1 VTEPPH
7 AGPPSPARPAV
18 HPEERDLIYDWNVG
32 DDPPRRPPRR
42 VQVVDET
49 LRDGLQSPSVAD
61 PPIEDKL
68 RALHYQA
75 AMGVHG
81 NDIGLPG
88 AGPRAH
94 EAALALAREIVS
106 ARLDIEPYC
115 AARTHKNDID
125 PIIDITQKTGLRIEA
140 ATFIGSSP
148 IRQYAEDWDLDRLLR
163 TTEEA
168 VTYSVQNGVPVMY
181 VTEDT
186 TRARP
191 EILRRLYTTAV
202 ACGARRVCVSD
213 TVGHAT
219 PEGAARV
226 IHFIREVVDA
236 TGETVGVDW
245 HGHRDRDLGVANAL
259 AALLAGA
266 DRVHGTILGVG
277 ERVGN
282 APLDLILV
290 NLKLLGWLECDL
302 TVLPE
307 YAALIARSCRVP
319 IPYNY
324 PALGRDAFRTGTGV
338 HAAAVIKAQ
347 KKGDAWLADRV
358 YSSVPA
364 GMLGLKQEINVGPMC
379 GESNV
384 VYWLTEHGHEPER
397 PLVEH
402 IFRLAKQRDA
412 VFEDAELERV
422 VVAFRKSDRGT
433 GAPTHG

>member
-1 VTEPPH
+1 VTDRPH
-7 AGPPSPARPAV
+7 PDEA
-18 HPEERDLIYDWNVG
+18 DLIYDWNSG
-32 DDPPRRPPRR
+32 DEPPSKPPRR

-68 RALHYQA
+68 KALHLQA
-75 AMGVHG
+75 RMGVHG

-94 EAALALAREIVS
+94 EAALALAREMVRAKLS
-106 ARLDIEPYC
+106 IEPYC

-148 IRQYAEDWDLDRLLR
+148 IRQYAEDWDLERLLR

-168 VTYSVQNGVPVMY
+168 VTYSVKNGVPVMY

-191 EILRRLYTTAV
+191 EILERLYTTAIE
-202 ACGARRVCVSD
+202 CGARRVCVSD

-219 PEGAARV
+219 PEGAAR
-226 IHFIREVVDA
+226 IIRFIRGVVDK

-282 APLDLILV
+282 APLDLILI
-290 NLKLLGWLECDL
+290 NLKLLGWLDCDL
-302 TVLPE
+302 TALPE
-307 YAALIARSCRVP
+307 YAELISRSCKVP
-319 IPYNY
+319 LPYNY

-347 KKGDAWLADRV
+347 RKGDAWLADRV

-364 GMLGLKQEINVGPMC
+364 GMLGLRQEINVGPMC

-384 VYWLTEHGHEPER
+384 IYWLLEHGYEPER

-402 IFRLAKQRDA
+402 VFKLAKQRDS
-412 VFEDAELERV
+412 VFEDAELTEI
-422 VVAFRKSDRGT
+422 VVAFRKANQPSAGSGTKAATRG
-433 GAPTHG
+433 

>member
-1 VTEPPH
+1 MTQPTE
-7 AGPPSPARPAV
+7 R
-18 HPEERDLIYDWNVG
+18 ELIYDWNVEEG
-32 DDPPRRPPRR
+32 KPERPPRP

-49 LRDGLQSPSVAD
+49 LRDGLQSPSVTD
-61 PPIEDKL
+61 PPIEDKI
-68 RALHYQA
+68 RALHLQA
-75 AMGVHG
+75 KLGIHG

-88 AGPRAH
+88 AGPRAK
-94 EAALALAREIVS
+94 EAALALATEIVR
-106 ARLDIEPYC
+106 AKIPIEPYC
-115 AARTHKNDID
+115 AARTHKADID

-148 IRQYAEDWDLDRLLR
+148 IRQYAEDWDLDRLVR
-163 TTEEA
+163 HTEEA
-168 VTYSVQNGVPVMY
+168 VTYATQNGVPVMY

-226 IHFIREVVDA
+226 IRFIRSVVDA

-266 DRVHGTILGVG
+266 DRVHGTILGIG

-282 APLDLILV
+282 APLDLILI
-290 NLKLLGWLECDL
+290 NLKLLGWLDPDL
-302 TVLPE
+302 TALPE
-307 YAALIARSCRVP
+307 YCRLVSRACRVE

-324 PALGRDAFRTGTGV
+324 PAMGRDAFRTGTGV
-338 HAAAVIKAQ
+338 HAAAVIKAK
-347 KKGDAWLADRV
+347 KKGDDWLADRV

-364 GMLGLKQEINVGPMC
+364 GLLGLSQEIEVGPMC

-384 VYWLTEHGHEPER
+384 IYWLTEHGYEPER

-402 IFRLAKQRDA
+402 VFGLAKKREA
-412 VFEDAELERV
+412 VFEEEELHRLVREWTKTGKG
-422 VVAFRKSDRGT
+422 AAARG
-433 GAPTHG
+433 

>member
-1 VTEPPH
+1 MSQ
-7 AGPPSPARPAV
+7 PS
-18 HPEERDLIYDWNVG
+18 ERDLIYDWNVG
-32 DDPPRRPPRR
+32 EAKPSRPPRR

-49 LRDGLQSPSVAD
+49 LRDGLQSPSVTD
-61 PPIEDKL
+61 PSIEEKI
-68 RALHYQA
+68 RALHFQA
-75 AMGVHG
+75 KLGVHG

-88 AGPRAH
+88 AGPRAK
-94 EAALALAREIVS
+94 ESTLALAQEI
-106 ARLDIEPYC
+106 ARAKLPIEPYC

-125 PIIDITQKTGLRIEA
+125 PIIEITQKTGLRIEA

-163 TTEEA
+163 HTEEA
-168 VTYSVQNGVPVMY
+168 VAYSTRNGVPVMY

-202 ACGARRVCVSD
+202 ECGARRVCVSD

-219 PEGAARV
+219 PEGASRV
-226 IHFIREVVDA
+226 IRFIRDTVDA
-236 TGETVGVDW
+236 TGEVVGVDW

-259 AALLAGA
+259 AALMAGA

-282 APLDLILV
+282 APLDLILI
-290 NLKLLGWLECDL
+290 NLKLLDWLECDL
-302 TVLPE
+302 ATLPD
-307 YAALIARSCRVP
+307 YCALVSRACRVP

-338 HAAAVIKAQ
+338 HAAAVIKAK
-347 KKGDAWLADRV
+347 KKGDDWLADRV
-358 YSSVPA
+358 YSSIPA
-364 GMLGLKQEINVGPMC
+364 GMLGLKQEIDVGPMS

-384 VYWLTEHGHEPER
+384 CYWLEENGYEPDR

-402 IFRLAKQRDA
+402 IFSLAKLREA
-412 VFEDAELERV
+412 VFNDAELHAAVRE
-422 VVAFRKSDRGT
+422 FKGSHRGAAAR
-433 GAPTHG
+433 G

>member
-1 VTEPPH
+1 MKN
-7 AGPPSPARPAV
+7 PS
-18 HPEERDLIYDWNVG
+18 ERDLIYDWNVG
-32 DDPPRRPPRR
+32 DAPAARPPRR

-61 PPIEDKL
+61 PPTAEKI

-75 AMGVHG
+75 RLGIHG

-88 AGPRAH
+88 AGPRAK
-94 EAALALAREIVS
+94 EATLALAQEIVR
-106 ARLDIEPYC
+106 AKIAIEPYC
-115 AARTHKNDID
+115 AARTLKADID
-125 PIIDITQKTGLRIEA
+125 PIIDISQKAGLRIEA

-148 IRQYAEDWDLDRLLR
+148 IRQYAEDWDLDRMLR
-163 TTEEA
+163 HTEEA
-168 VTYSVQNGVPVMY
+168 VTYSVQHGVPVMY

-191 EILRRLYTTAV
+191 EILKKLYTTAIQ
-202 ACGARRVCVSD
+202 CGARRVCVSD

-226 IHFIREVVDA
+226 VRFMREVVDG
-236 TGETVGVDW
+236 TGEKVGVDW

-266 DRVHGTILGVG
+266 DRVHGTILGIG

-290 NLKLLGWLECDL
+290 NLKLLGWLDSDL
-302 TVLPE
+302 SALPE
-307 YAALIARSCRVP
+307 YCELVSRSCRVP

-324 PALGRDAFRTGTGV
+324 PALGKDAFRTATGV
-338 HAAAVIKAQ
+338 HAAAVIKAR
-347 KKGDAWLADRV
+347 KKGDDWLADRV

-364 GMLGLKQEINVGPMC
+364 DWLGLKQRIDVGPMC

-384 VYWLTEHGHEPER
+384 VYWLVEHGEEPE
-397 PLVEH
+397 PKLVQH
-402 IFRLAKQRDA
+402 LFQLAKQAEA
-412 VFEDAELERV
+412 VFEDAELSRLVEEFKKTQSKAARV
-422 VVAFRKSDRGT
+422 G
-433 GAPTHG
+433 

>member
-1 VTEPPH
+1 MTN
-7 AGPPSPARPAV
+7 
-18 HPEERDLIYDWNVG
+18 PEERELIYDWNAG
-32 DDPPRRPPRR
+32 DGPAPKPPRR

-61 PPIEDKL
+61 PSIEDKIK
-68 RALHYQA
+68 ALHFQA
-75 AMGVHG
+75 KIGVHG

-88 AGPRAH
+88 AGPRAK
-94 EAALALAREIVS
+94 EATLALAREM
-106 ARLDIEPYC
+106 ARAKLSIEPYC

-148 IRQYAEDWDLDRLLR
+148 IRQYAEDWDLEKLLGH
-163 TTEEA
+163 TEEA
-168 VTYSVQNGVPVMY
+168 VTYSVKNGVPVMY

-191 EILRRLYTTAV
+191 EILRQLYTTAIE
-202 ACGARRVCVSD
+202 CGARRVCISD

-219 PEGAARV
+219 PEGTARLV
-226 IHFIREVVDA
+226 RFLREVVDA
-236 TGETVGVDW
+236 TGEPVGVDW

-282 APLDLILV
+282 APLDLILI
-290 NLKLLGWLECDL
+290 NLNLLGWLTSDL
-302 TVLPE
+302 TALPA
-307 YAALIARSCRVP
+307 YAALVSRACRVP

-338 HAAAVIKAQ
+338 HAAAVIKAE

-384 VYWLTEHGHEPER
+384 VYWLEAHGHSAER

-402 IFRLAKQRDA
+402 IFRLAKQRET
-412 VFEDAELERV
+412 VFEDVELEAIVREFIGKPG
-422 VVAFRKSDRGT
+422 AAARG
-433 GAPTHG
+433 

>member
-1 VTEPPH
+1 MTN
-7 AGPPSPARPAV
+7 
-18 HPEERDLIYDWNVG
+18 PEERELIYDWNVG
-32 DDPPRRPPRR
+32 DGPAPKPPRR

-61 PPIEDKL
+61 PSIEDKIK
-68 RALHYQA
+68 ALHFQA
-75 AMGVHG
+75 KIGVHG

-88 AGPRAH
+88 AGPRAK
-94 EAALALAREIVS
+94 EATLALAREM
-106 ARLDIEPYC
+106 ARAKLPIEPYC

-148 IRQYAEDWDLDRLLR
+148 IRQYAEDWDLDKLLEH
-163 TTEEA
+163 TEEA
-168 VTYSVQNGVPVMY
+168 VTYSVKNGVPVMY

-191 EILRRLYTTAV
+191 EILRRLYTA
-202 ACGARRVCVSD
+202 AIECGARRVCISD

-219 PEGAARV
+219 PEGTARLV
-226 IHFIREVVDA
+226 RFLREVVDA
-236 TGETVGVDW
+236 TGEPVGVDW

-282 APLDLILV
+282 APLDLILI
-290 NLKLLGWLECDL
+290 NLNLLGWLPTDL
-302 TVLPE
+302 TALPA
-307 YAALIARSCRVP
+307 YAALVSRACRVP

-338 HAAAVIKAQ
+338 HAAAVIKAE

-384 VYWLTEHGHEPER
+384 IYWLQAHGHSAER

-402 IFRLAKQRDA
+402 IFRLAKQRET
-412 VFEDAELERV
+412 VFEDGELEV
-422 VVAFRKSDRGT
+422 VVREFIGKPGAAARG
-433 GAPTHG
+433 

>member
-1 VTEPPH
+1 VSEPTE
-7 AGPPSPARPAV
+7 R
-18 HPEERDLIYDWNVG
+18 ELIYDWNVG
-32 DDPPRRPPRR
+32 DSPATRPPRR

-49 LRDGLQSPSVAD
+49 LRDGLQSPSVTD
-61 PPIEDKL
+61 PSIEDKI
-68 RALHYQA
+68 RALHFQA
-75 AMGVHG
+75 RLGVHG

-88 AGPRAH
+88 AGPRAK
-94 EAALALAREIVS
+94 EATLALAMEM
-106 ARLDIEPYC
+106 ARAKIPIEPYC

-148 IRQYAEDWDLDRLLR
+148 IRQYAEDWDLDRLLKH
-163 TTEEA
+163 TEEA
-168 VTYSVQNGVPVMY
+168 VTYCTRNGVPVMY

-186 TRARP
+186 TRAKP
-191 EILRRLYTTAV
+191 EILRRLYTKAV
-202 ACGARRVCVSD
+202 ECGARRVCVSD

-226 IHFIREVVDA
+226 IRFIREVVDA

-282 APLDLILV
+282 APLDLILI
-290 NLKLLGWLECDL
+290 NLKLLGWLDCDL
-302 TVLPE
+302 TALPE
-307 YAALIARSCRVP
+307 YATLVSEACRVP

-338 HAAAVIKAQ
+338 HAAAVIKAK
-347 KKGDAWLADRV
+347 KKGDDWLADRV

-364 GMLGLKQEINVGPMC
+364 GMLGLKQEIDVGPMC

-384 VYWLTEHGHEPER
+384 VYWLTEHGYEPER
-397 PLVEH
+397 ALVEH
-402 IFRLAKQRDA
+402 VFQLAKQRES
-412 VFEDAELERV
+412 VFEESELHRV
-422 VVAFRKSDRGT
+422 VRQFQETRKVGTSRG
-433 GAPTHG
+433 

>member
-1 VTEPPH
+1 VIDPT
-7 AGPPSPARPAV
+7 
-18 HPEERDLIYDWNVG
+18 ERDLIYDWNVG
-32 DDPPRRPPRR
+32 DDPPVMPPRR

-49 LRDGLQSPSVAD
+49 LRDGLQSPTVTD
-61 PPIEDKL
+61 PSTEDKL
-68 RALHYQA
+68 RALHLQA
-75 AMGVHG
+75 KIGVHG

-88 AGPRAH
+88 AGPRAK
-94 EAALALAREIVS
+94 EAALALAREIVAAKLS
-106 ARLDIEPYC
+106 IEPYC

-168 VTYSVQNGVPVMY
+168 VTYAEKNGVPVMY

-191 EILRRLYTTAV
+191 EILRQLYTTAV
-202 ACGARRVCVSD
+202 RCGARRVCVSD

-226 IHFIREVVDA
+226 IRFIREVVDA
-236 TGETVGVDW
+236 TGEKVGVDW
-245 HGHRDRDLGVANAL
+245 HGHRDRDLAVANAL
-259 AALLAGA
+259 AAILAGA
-266 DRVHGTILGVG
+266 DRVHGTILGIG

-290 NLKLLGWLECDL
+290 NLKLLGWLDVDL
-302 TVLPE
+302 TPLPE
-307 YAALIARSCRVP
+307 YAELVSRACKVP
-319 IPYNY
+319 LPYNY
-324 PALGRDAFRTGTGV
+324 PALGIDAFRTTTGV
-338 HAAAVIKAQ
+338 HAAAVIKAE
-347 KKGDAWLADRV
+347 KKGHAWLADRI

-364 GMLGLKQEINVGPMC
+364 GFLGLKQIIDVGPMS

-384 VYWLTEHGHEPER
+384 IYWLTTHGHEPER

-402 IFRLAKQRDA
+402 IFRIAKSRETTMTDDELTAA
-412 VFEDAELERV
+412 VR
-422 VVAFRKSDRGT
+422 AFRAQRGASV
-433 GAPTHG
+433 G

>member
-1 VTEPPH
+1 VT
-7 AGPPSPARPAV
+7 

-32 DDPPRRPPRR
+32 DEPPPRPPRR

-49 LRDGLQSPSVAD
+49 LRDGLQSPTVTD
-61 PPIEDKL
+61 PPIEDKI
-68 RALHYQA
+68 RALHLQGRL
-75 AMGVHG
+75 GVHG

-88 AGPRAH
+88 AGPRAK
-94 EAALALAREIVS
+94 EAALALAREIV
-106 ARLDIEPYC
+106 AAKLPIEPYC
-115 AARTHKNDID
+115 AARTHKADID
-125 PIIDITQKTGLRIEA
+125 PIIEITQATGLRIEA

-148 IRQYAEDWDLDRLLR
+148 IRQYAEDWDLGRLLR
-163 TTEEA
+163 HTEEA
-168 VTYSVQNGVPVMY
+168 VTYSVRNGVPVMY

-186 TRARP
+186 TRAKP
-191 EILRRLYTTAV
+191 EILRRLYTEAV

-226 IHFIREVVDA
+226 IRFIRGVVDA
-236 TGETVGVDW
+236 TGEKVGVDW

-259 AALLAGA
+259 AALMAGA

-290 NLKLLGWLECDL
+290 NLKLLGWLDGDL
-302 TVLPE
+302 TALPE
-307 YAALIARSCRVP
+307 YCALVSRACRVP

-324 PALGRDAFRTGTGV
+324 PALGRDAFRTATGV

-384 VYWLTEHGHEPER
+384 IYWLAAHGYEPER
-397 PLVEH
+397 SLVEH
-402 IFRLAKQRDA
+402 VFRLAKQREA
-412 VFEDAELERV
+412 VLEDDELHAV
-422 VVAFRKSDRGT
+422 VREFKRAQSEAGARG
-433 GAPTHG
+433 

>member
-1 VTEPPH
+1 MSQ
-7 AGPPSPARPAV
+7 PS
-18 HPEERDLIYDWNVG
+18 EKDLIYDWNVG
-32 DDPPRRPPRR
+32 DEPPPRPPRR

-49 LRDGLQSPSVAD
+49 LRDGLQSPSVTD
-61 PPIEDKL
+61 PPIQDKIS
-68 RALHYQA
+68 ALHLQA
-75 AMGVHG
+75 RLGVHG

-88 AGPRAH
+88 AGPRAK
-94 EAALALAREIVS
+94 ESTLALAQEI
-106 ARLDIEPYC
+106 ARAKLAIEPYC

-125 PIIDITQKTGLRIEA
+125 PIIEISQKTGLRIEA

-163 TTEEA
+163 HTEEA
-168 VTYSVQNGVPVMY
+168 VEYSTRNGVPVMY

-202 ACGARRVCVSD
+202 EYGARRVCVSD

-226 IHFIREVVDA
+226 IRFIRATVDA
-236 TGETVGVDW
+236 TGEKVGVDW

-259 AALLAGA
+259 AALMAGA

-282 APLDLILV
+282 APLDLILI
-290 NLKLLGWLECDL
+290 NLKLLEWLDCDL
-302 TVLPE
+302 TALPE
-307 YAALIARSCRVP
+307 YCALVSQSCRVP

-324 PALGRDAFRTGTGV
+324 PALGRDAFRTATGV
-338 HAAAVIKAQ
+338 HAAAVIKAK

-384 VYWLTEHGHEPER
+384 VYWLAEHGHDAGR

-402 IFRLAKQRDA
+402 VFRLAKQRET
-412 VFEDAELERV
+412 VFEDAELEAV
-422 VVAFRKSDRGT
+422 VLEFKQAAGKAGARG
-433 GAPTHG
+433 

>member
-1 VTEPPH
+1 MTQ
-7 AGPPSPARPAV
+7 PS
-18 HPEERDLIYDWNVG
+18 ERDLIYDWNVG
-32 DDPPRRPPRR
+32 EAGPLRPPRP

-49 LRDGLQSPSVAD
+49 LRDGLQSPSVTD
-61 PPIEDKL
+61 PPIEEKI
-68 RALHYQA
+68 RALHFQA
-75 AMGVHG
+75 RLGIHG

-88 AGPRAH
+88 AGPRAK
-94 EAALALAREIVS
+94 EAALALANEI
-106 ARLDIEPYC
+106 ARAKLPIEPYC
-115 AARTHKNDID
+115 AARTHRDDID
-125 PIIDITQKTGLRIEA
+125 PIIDISQKSGLEIEA

-148 IRQYAEDWDLDRLLR
+148 IRQYAEGWDLDRLLKH
-163 TTEEA
+163 TEEA
-168 VTYSVQNGVPVMY
+168 VIYSTRNGVPVMY

-191 EILRRLYTTAV
+191 EILRRLYTKAV
-202 ACGARRVCVSD
+202 ECGARRVCVSD

-219 PEGAARV
+219 PEGAARL
-226 IHFIREVVDA
+226 IAFIRGVVDA
-236 TGETVGVDW
+236 TGEKVGVDW

-282 APLDLILV
+282 APLDLILI
-290 NLKLLGWLECDL
+290 NLKLLGWLDPDL
-302 TVLPE
+302 TALPE
-307 YAALIARSCRVP
+307 YCALVSRSCRVP
-319 IPYNY
+319 IPHNY

-338 HAAAVIKAQ
+338 HAAAVIKAK
-347 KKGDAWLADRV
+347 KKGDSWLADRV

-384 VYWLTEHGHEPER
+384 IYWLTEHGHEPDR

-402 IFRLAKQRDA
+402 VFRLAKQREA
-412 VFEDAELERV
+412 VFEDAELELV
-422 VVAFRKSDRGT
+422 VLEFKRTRSGAAARG
-433 GAPTHG
+433 

>member
-1 VTEPPH
+1 MTQ
-7 AGPPSPARPAV
+7 PS
-18 HPEERDLIYDWNVG
+18 EKDLIYDWNVG
-32 DDPPRRPPRR
+32 DDPPPRPPRP

-49 LRDGLQSPSVAD
+49 LRDGLQSPSVTD
-61 PPIEDKL
+61 PPIEDKI
-68 RALHYQA
+68 RALHLQA
-75 AMGVHG
+75 RLGVHG

-88 AGPRAH
+88 AGPRAK
-94 EAALALAREIVS
+94 ESTLALATEI
-106 ARLDIEPYC
+106 ARAKLAIEPYC

-125 PIIDITQKTGLRIEA
+125 PIIEISQKTGLRIEA

-163 TTEEA
+163 HTEEA
-168 VTYSVQNGVPVMY
+168 VRYSTENGVPVMY

-191 EILRRLYTTAV
+191 EILRRLYTTAIE
-202 ACGARRVCVSD
+202 CGARRVCVSD

-226 IHFIREVVDA
+226 IRFIRHTVDA
-236 TGETVGVDW
+236 TGEKVGVDW

-259 AALLAGA
+259 AALMAGA

-282 APLDLILV
+282 APLDLILI
-290 NLKLLGWLECDL
+290 NLKLLEWLDCDL
-302 TVLPE
+302 TALPE
-307 YAALIARSCRVP
+307 YCALISESCRVP

-324 PALGRDAFRTGTGV
+324 PALGRDAFRTATGV
-338 HAAAVIKAQ
+338 HAAAVIKAK

-358 YSSVPA
+358 YSSIPA

-384 VYWLTEHGHEPER
+384 VYWLAEHGHDAAR
-397 PLVEH
+397 PLIEH
-402 IFRLAKQRDA
+402 IFRLAKQRET
-412 VFEDAELERV
+412 VFEEAELEAV
-422 VVAFRKSDRGT
+422 VREFKRAASGAGARG
-433 GAPTHG
+433 

>member
-1 VTEPPH
+1 
-7 AGPPSPARPAV
+7 
-18 HPEERDLIYDWNVG
+18 LIFDWNVG
-32 DDPPRRPPRR
+32 EGEPVRPRRP

-49 LRDGLQSPSVAD
+49 LRDGLQSPSVTD
-61 PPIEDKL
+61 PPIEEKI
-68 RALHYQA
+68 RALHFQA
-75 AMGVHG
+75 RLGVHG

-88 AGPRAH
+88 AGPRAK
-94 EAALALAREIVS
+94 ESALALAQEI
-106 ARLDIEPYC
+106 ARAKLPIEPYC
-115 AARTHKNDID
+115 AARTHKDDID
-125 PIIDITQKTGLRIEA
+125 PIIEISQKSGLRIEA

-163 TTEEA
+163 HTEEA
-168 VTYSVQNGVPVMY
+168 VTYSTRNGVPVMY

-202 ACGARRVCVSD
+202 ECGARRVCVSD

-219 PEGAARV
+219 PEGAGRLIA
-226 IHFIREVVDA
+226 FIRGVVDG
-236 TGETVGVDW
+236 TGEKVGVDW

-282 APLDLILV
+282 APLDLILI
-290 NLKLLGWLECDL
+290 NLQLLGWLKLDL
-302 TVLPE
+302 TALPE
-307 YAALIARSCRVP
+307 YCALVSKACRVP

-338 HAAAVIKAQ
+338 HAAAVIKAK

-364 GMLGLKQEINVGPMC
+364 GMLGLKQEINVGPMS

-384 VYWLTEHGHEPER
+384 IYWLSEHGHEPDR

-402 IFRLAKQRDA
+402 IFRLAKQREA
-412 VFEDAELERV
+412 VFEDAELETV
-422 VVAFRKSDRGT
+422 VSEFKRTRSGAAARG
-433 GAPTHG
+433 

>member
-1 VTEPPH
+1 VKQ
-7 AGPPSPARPAV
+7 PS
-18 HPEERDLIYDWNVG
+18 ERDLIYDWNTG
-32 DDPPRRPPRR
+32 EDAPPRPPRR

-49 LRDGLQSPSVAD
+49 LRDGLQSPSVTD
-61 PPIEDKL
+61 PPIEKKIE
-68 RALHYQA
+68 ALHFQA
-75 AMGVHG
+75 RLGVHG

-88 AGPRAH
+88 AGPRAK
-94 EAALALAREIVS
+94 ESTLALAAEIVR
-106 ARLDIEPYC
+106 AKIQIEPYC

-125 PIIDITQKTGLRIEA
+125 PIIDITQRTGLRIEA

-148 IRQYAEDWDLDRLLR
+148 IRQYAEDWDLDRLLHH
-163 TTEEA
+163 TEEA
-168 VTYSVQNGVPVMY
+168 VTYCTRNSVPVMY

-191 EILRRLYTTAV
+191 EILRQLYTKAV
-202 ACGARRVCVSD
+202 ECGARRVCVSD

-226 IHFIREVVDA
+226 IRFIREVVDA

-259 AALLAGA
+259 AALMAGA

-282 APLDLILV
+282 APLDLILI
-290 NLKLLGWLECDL
+290 NLKLLGWLDSDL
-302 TVLPE
+302 SCLPE
-307 YAALIARSCRVP
+307 YAALVSESCRVP

-338 HAAAVIKAQ
+338 HAAAVIKAR
-347 KKGDAWLADRV
+347 KKGDDWLADRV

-364 GMLGLKQEINVGPMC
+364 GMLGLRQAIDVGPMC

-384 VYWLTEHGHEPER
+384 IHWLTEHGHEPDR
-397 PLVEH
+397 ALVTH
-402 IFRLAKQRDA
+402 LFGLAKGREA
-412 VFEDAELERV
+412 VFSDQELEEAVR
-422 VVAFRKSDRGT
+422 AFREPSSRAGARG
-433 GAPTHG
+433 

>member
-1 VTEPPH
+1 MTN
-7 AGPPSPARPAV
+7 PS
-18 HPEERDLIYDWNVG
+18 ERELIYDWNTG
-32 DDPPRRPPRR
+32 DGPPAKPPRR

-61 PPIEDKL
+61 PPIEDKI
-68 RALHYQA
+68 RALHFQA
-75 AMGVHG
+75 KLGVHG

-88 AGPRAH
+88 AGPRAK
-94 EAALALAREIVS
+94 EATLALAREM
-106 ARLDIEPYC
+106 ARAKLPIEPYC

-125 PIIDITQKTGLRIEA
+125 PIIDITQQTGLRIEA

-148 IRQYAEDWDLDRLLR
+148 IRQYAEDWDLEKLLQH
-163 TTEEA
+163 TEEA
-168 VTYSVQNGVPVMY
+168 VTYSVKNGVPVMY

-191 EILRRLYTTAV
+191 DILRRLYTA
-202 ACGARRVCVSD
+202 AIECGARRICISD

-219 PEGAARV
+219 PDGAARLV
-226 IHFIREVVDA
+226 GFLREVVDA

-282 APLDLILV
+282 APLDMILI
-290 NLKLLGWLECDL
+290 NLNLLGWLECDL
-302 TVLPE
+302 TTLPD
-307 YAALIARSCRVP
+307 YAALVSRACRVP

-338 HAAAVIKAQ
+338 HAAAVIKAE

-384 VYWLTEHGHEPER
+384 IYWLTSRGHAAER

-402 IFRLAKQRDA
+402 IFRLAKQRET
-412 VFEDAELERV
+412 VFEDNELEGLVREFNERRPG
-422 VVAFRKSDRGT
+422 AAARG
-433 GAPTHG
+433 

>member
-1 VTEPPH
+1 MKNEN
-7 AGPPSPARPAV
+7 
-18 HPEERDLIYDWNVG
+18 ERELIYDWNVG
-32 DDPPRRPPRR
+32 DEPAAMPPRP

-49 LRDGLQSPSVAD
+49 LRDGLQSPTVTD
-61 PPIEDKL
+61 PSIEDKL

-75 AMGVHG
+75 EIGVHG

-88 AGPRAH
+88 AGPRAQ

-106 ARLDIEPYC
+106 AKLKIEPYC
-115 AARTHKNDID
+115 AARTHKADID
-125 PIIDITQKTGLRIEA
+125 PIIELTQKSGLRIEA

-148 IRQYAEDWDLDRLLR
+148 IRQYAEGWDLDRLLR

-168 VTYSVQNGVPVMY
+168 VTYAEKNGVPVMY

-191 EILRRLYTTAV
+191 DILRQLYTAAV
-202 ACGARRVCVSD
+202 RCGARRVCVSD

-226 IHFIREVVDA
+226 VRFIREVVDA
-236 TGETVGVDW
+236 TGEVVGVDW
-245 HGHRDRDLGVANAL
+245 HGHRDRDLAVANAL
-259 AALLAGA
+259 AAILAGA
-266 DRVHGTILGVG
+266 DRVHGTILGIG

-290 NLKLLGWLECDL
+290 NLKLLGWLDPDL
-302 TVLPE
+302 RPLPA
-307 YAALIARSCRVP
+307 YAELVSRSCKVP
-319 IPYNY
+319 LPYNY
-324 PALGRDAFRTGTGV
+324 PAIGRDAFRTATGV
-338 HAAAVIKAQ
+338 HAAAVIKAV

-364 GMLGLKQEINVGPMC
+364 GFLGLKQIIDVGPMS

-384 VYWLTEHGHEPER
+384 IYWLTTHGYEPER
-397 PLVEH
+397 PLVER
-402 IFRLAKQRDA
+402 IFRLAKSREATLTDEELQAAVRD
-412 VFEDAELERV
+412 
-422 VVAFRKSDRGT
+422 FRARRGASV
-433 GAPTHG
+433 G

>member
-1 VTEPPH
+1 MTNPTE
-7 AGPPSPARPAV
+7 R
-18 HPEERDLIYDWNVG
+18 ELIYDWNVG
-32 DDPPRRPPRR
+32 DEPAPKPPRR

-61 PPIEDKL
+61 PSTEDKL
-68 RALHYQA
+68 RALHFQA
-75 AMGVHG
+75 RIGVHG

-88 AGPRAH
+88 AGPRAK
-94 EAALALAREIVS
+94 EAALALAREIVR
-106 ARLDIEPYC
+106 ARLPIEPYC

-163 TTEEA
+163 HTEEA
-168 VTYSVQNGVPVMY
+168 VRYSVENGVPVMY

-191 EILRRLYTTAV
+191 EILRKLYTKAV
-202 ACGARRVCVSD
+202 ECGARRVCVSD

-226 IHFIREVVDA
+226 IRFIRGVVDA

-282 APLDLILV
+282 APLDLILI
-290 NLKLLGWLECDL
+290 NLKLLGWLDSDL
-302 TVLPE
+302 TALPE
-307 YAALIARSCRVP
+307 YAALVSRACRVP

-338 HAAAVIKAQ
+338 HAAAVIKAE

-364 GMLGLKQEINVGPMC
+364 GMLGLRQEIDVGPMC

-384 VYWLTEHGHEPER
+384 IYWLTAHGHAPER

-402 IFRLAKQRDA
+402 VFALAKQRET
-412 VFEDAELERV
+412 VFENDELEAV
-422 VVAFRKSDRGT
+422 VREWKRAPSGAKS
-433 GAPTHG
+433 HG

>member
-1 VTEPPH
+1 MTNPT
-7 AGPPSPARPAV
+7 
-18 HPEERDLIYDWNVG
+18 ERDLIYDWNSG
-32 DDPPRRPPRR
+32 DGAPLKPPRR

-61 PPIEDKL
+61 PSIEDKI
-68 RALHYQA
+68 RALHLQA
-75 AMGVHG
+75 KLGVHG

-88 AGPRAH
+88 AGPRAK
-94 EAALALAREIVS
+94 EATLALAREM
-106 ARLDIEPYC
+106 ARAKLPIEPYC

-125 PIIDITQKTGLRIEA
+125 PIIDITQQTGLRIEA

-148 IRQYAEDWDLDRLLR
+148 IRQYAEDWDLDRLLQH
-163 TTEEA
+163 TEEA
-168 VTYSVQNGVPVMY
+168 VTYSVKNGVPVMY

-191 EILRRLYTTAV
+191 EILRRLYTA
-202 ACGARRVCVSD
+202 AIECGARRVCISD

-219 PEGAARV
+219 PEGTARL
-226 IHFIREVVDA
+226 IRFMREVVDA
-236 TGETVGVDW
+236 TGEKVGVDW

-282 APLDLILV
+282 APLDMILI
-290 NLKLLGWLECDL
+290 NLNLLGWLTCDL
-302 TVLPE
+302 TALPE
-307 YAALIARSCRVP
+307 YAALVSRACRVP

-338 HAAAVIKAQ
+338 HAAAVIKAE

-384 VYWLTEHGHEPER
+384 VYWLTAHGHSAER

-402 IFRLAKQRDA
+402 IFRLAKQRET
-412 VFEDAELERV
+412 VFEDVELEVLVREFNEKRPG
-422 VVAFRKSDRGT
+422 AAARG
-433 GAPTHG
+433 

>member
-1 VTEPPH
+1 MSELD
-7 AGPPSPARPAV
+7 
-18 HPEERDLIYDWNVG
+18 ERDLIYDWNVG
-32 DDPPRRPPRR
+32 EDPPPRPPRR

-49 LRDGLQSPSVAD
+49 LRDGLQSPSVTD
-61 PPIEDKL
+61 PPIEKKI
-68 RALHYQA
+68 RALHLQA
-75 AMGVHG
+75 SLGVHG

-94 EAALALAREIVS
+94 EATLALAREI
-106 ARLDIEPYC
+106 ATAKLPIEPYC

-148 IRQYAEDWDLDRLLR
+148 IRQYAEDWDVDRLLR
-163 TTEEA
+163 HTEEA
-168 VTYSVQNGVPVMY
+168 VRYSTEHGVPVMY

-191 EILRRLYTTAV
+191 EILRALYTCAV
-202 ACGARRVCVSD
+202 EHGARRVCVSD

-226 IHFIREVVDA
+226 IRFIRGVVDA

-245 HGHRDRDLGVANAL
+245 HGHRDRDLGVACAL
-259 AALLAGA
+259 AALMAGA

-282 APLDLILV
+282 APLDLILI
-290 NLKLLGWLECDL
+290 NLKLLGWLDCDL
-302 TVLPE
+302 TALPE
-307 YAALIARSCRVP
+307 YATLVSESCHVP

-338 HAAAVIKAQ
+338 HAAAVIKAL
-347 KKGDAWLADRV
+347 KKGDDWLADRV

-364 GMLGLKQEINVGPMC
+364 GLLGLRQEIEIGPMC

-384 VYWLTEHGHEPER
+384 IYWLTARGYEAER
-397 PLVEH
+397 GLVEH
-402 IFRLAKQRDA
+402 LFRLAKQSEA
-412 VFEDAELERV
+412 VLTEDEILAAIRAYKGSGKA
-422 VVAFRKSDRGT
+422 VARG
-433 GAPTHG
+433 

>member
-1 VTEPPH
+1 VSDSRRGRGAASAPH
-7 AGPPSPARPAV
+7 PD
-18 HPEERDLIYDWNVG
+18 ERELIYDWNVG
-32 DDPPRRPPRR
+32 EDPLQKPPRR

-49 LRDGLQSPSVAD
+49 LRDGLQSPSVSD
-61 PPIEDKL
+61 PPIEDKI
-68 RALHYQA
+68 RALHFQA
-75 AMGVHG
+75 RMGIHG

-94 EAALALAREIVS
+94 ESTLALAREIVRAKLS
-106 ARLDIEPYC
+106 IEPYC

-125 PIIDITQKTGLRIEA
+125 PIIEITQQTGLRIEA

-148 IRQYAEDWDLDRLLR
+148 IRQYAEEWDLDVLLKH
-163 TTEEA
+163 TEEA
-168 VTYSVQNGVPVMY
+168 VTYSVKNDVPVMY

-191 EILRRLYTTAV
+191 EILRKLYVTAV
-202 ACGARRVCVSD
+202 ECGARRVCVSD

-219 PEGAARV
+219 PDGAAR
-226 IHFIREVVDA
+226 IIRFMREVVDG
-236 TGETVGVDW
+236 TGEQVGVDW

-282 APLDLILV
+282 APLDLILI
-290 NLKLLGWLECDL
+290 NLQLLGWLECDL
-302 TVLPE
+302 TALPE

-347 KKGDAWLADRV
+347 RKGDAWLADRV

-384 VYWLTEHGHEPER
+384 IYWLLEHGHEPER
-397 PLVEH
+397 TLVEQ
-402 IFRLAKQRDA
+402 IFRLAKQRDT
-412 VFEDAELERV
+412 VFEDGELSRIVAE
-422 VVAFRKSDRGT
+422 FKKTSTGT
-433 GAPTHG
+433 ATHG